1 MKPEELNKIMEKFY
15 VEVRKQDGEL
25 YSKSTLLSIR
35 FGIQRKINEMRK
47 DVNIIESVEFKT
59 SNEIFRAQCVYLKK
73 EELAKVNHKK
83 PISVEDMKKLY
94 SSNVFILENPKS
106 LQRKVFF
113 EVILYLCRR
122 GRENLNNLKKGD
134 FIVKV
139 DDKG

>member
-47 DVNIIESVEFKT
+47 DVNIIEFVEFKT
-59 SNEIFRAQCVYLKK
+59 SNEILRAQCVYLKK
-73 EELAKVNHKK
+73 EGLAKVNHKK

-94 SSNVFILENPKS
+94 SSNVFSLENPKTFLCS
-106 LQRKVFF
+106 DLGFSKLKTLLQ
-113 EVILYLCRR
+113 
-122 GRENLNNLKKGD
+122 
-134 FIVKV
+134 
-139 DDKG
+139 